1 MSHYPAPLT
10 DSDNYDVHNDD
21 GRWPPS
27 TPD

>member
-10 DSDNYDVHNDD
+10 DPDNYDVHNDD
-21 GRWPPS
+21 RRRPLS